1 MKIATLALAVSFLQ
15 CATMQGM
22 GHRAPRHPAPA
33 VLDLFSG
40 CGGFSLGFQ
49 AAGFRIAGS
58 VEIDPSARAT
68 HAANFPEAVHFED
81 ATTADPA
88 EVGACLAGAPF
99 TVLVGGPP
107 CQAYAR
113 VGRAKLRSV
122 AARQNAHLDDP
133 RVLLF
138 RHWLRFVEA
147 IRPHAVAMENVLDCL
162 SVGGRNVMEETAE
175 ALVSLGYV
183 PRYTIMN
190 AVHYGV
196 PQMRDRAF
204 LLAYRQDLGV
214 EPVFPEPTRAHDLP
228 KGYLHSR
235 HVATSGAGAA
245 ASRFFVPPR
254 HPLSGLPPATTAGE
268 AIGDLPRLA
277 GSKAAGATKGR
288 RSTGD
293 LAAYRADVA
302 PSEYASRL
310 RSGGPDGGTSG
321 HVTRAIGRDAV
332 LCGLMPS
339 GSEYPAAHAIAE
351 RLLSEEIAGR
361 AAMGRPVPD
370 CELPALRAGIVPP
383 HPPHTFPNRWWKLV
397 ADRPTRTLL
406 AHLGKD
412 GYSQI
417 HYDDAQGR
425 VISVRE
431 AARLQSF
438 PDGFRFEGTMNNAF
452 RQIGNAVPPLLAEAI
467 ARSLAVALACGEDRL
482 AA

>member
-1 MKIATLALAVSFLQ
+1 
-15 CATMQGM
+15 M
-22 GHRAPRHPAPA
+22 GPRSGSAPA

-49 AAGFRIAGS
+49 SAGFRIAGS

-68 HAANFPEAVHFED
+68 HAANFPGAVHFCD
-81 ATTADPA
+81 ATILDPVEA
-88 EVGACLAGAPF
+88 AACLSGSPF

-122 AARQNAHLDDP
+122 AARQDAHLDDP

-138 RHWLRFVEA
+138 RHWLRFVED
-147 IRPHAVAMENVLDCL
+147 IRPQAVAMENVLDCL
-162 SVGGRNVMEETAE
+162 SVGGRNVMEETAQ
-175 ALVSLGYV
+175 ALVHLGYV
-183 PRYTIMN
+183 PRYTILN

-204 LLAYRQDLGV
+204 LLAYRGDLGL
-214 EPVFPEPTRAHDLP
+214 EPTFPEPTRAHDLP

-235 HVATSGAGAA
+235 HVAMSGAGAA
-245 ASRFFVPPR
+245 TSRFFVQPR
-254 HPLSGLPPATTAGE
+254 HPVGDLMPAVTAAE
-268 AIGDLPRLA
+268 AIGDLPSLA

-288 RSTGD
+288 RSTGE
-293 LAAYRADVA
+293 LAAYRTDVV
-302 PSEYASRL
+302 PSDYAARL
-310 RSGGPDGGTSG
+310 RHGTAGGTTSG

-332 LCGLMPS
+332 LCGLMPP
-339 GSEYPAAHAIAE
+339 GSEYPQAHAIAE
-351 RLLSEEIAGR
+351 RLLAEQIATRTAGGQVVTE
-361 AAMGRPVPD
+361 AEMA
-370 CELPALRAGIVPP
+370 ALRAGIVPP
-383 HPPHTFPNRWWKLV
+383 HPPHTFPNRWWKIA

-417 HYDDAQGR
+417 HYDDFQSR

-438 PDGFRFEGTMNNAF
+438 PDAFRFEGTMNNAF
-452 RQIGNAVPPLLAEAI
+452 RQIGNAVPPLLAQAI
-467 ARSLAVALACGEDRL
+467 AGCVAQALGQGEVRL

>member
-1 MKIATLALAVSFLQ
+1 M
-15 CATMQGM
+15 
-22 GHRAPRHPAPA
+22 
-33 VLDLFSG
+33 LDLFSG

-49 AAGFRIAGS
+49 SAGFRIAGS

-68 HAANFPEAVHFED
+68 HAANFPGAVHFCD
-81 ATTADPA
+81 ATILDPVEA
-88 EVGACLAGAPF
+88 AACLSGSPL

-122 AARQNAHLDDP
+122 AARQDAHLDDP

-138 RHWLRFVEA
+138 RHWLRFVED
-147 IRPHAVAMENVLDCL
+147 IRPQAVAMENVLDCL
-162 SVGGRNVMEETAE
+162 SVGGRNVMEETAQ
-175 ALVSLGYV
+175 ALVRLGYV
-183 PRYTIMN
+183 PRYTILN

-204 LLAYRQDLGV
+204 LLAYRGDLGL
-214 EPVFPEPTRAHDLP
+214 EPTFPEPTRAHDLP

-235 HVATSGAGAA
+235 HVAMSGAGAA
-245 ASRFFVPPR
+245 TSRFFVQPR
-254 HPLSGLPPATTAGE
+254 HPVGDLMPAVTAAE
-268 AIGDLPRLA
+268 AIGDLPSLA

-288 RSTGD
+288 RSTGE
-293 LAAYRADVA
+293 LAAYRTDVV
-302 PSEYASRL
+302 PSDYAARL
-310 RSGGPDGGTSG
+310 RHGTAGGTTSA

-332 LCGLMPS
+332 LCGLMPP
-339 GSEYPAAHAIAE
+339 GSEYPQAHAIAE
-351 RLLSEEIAGR
+351 RLLAEQIATRTAGGQVVTE
-361 AAMGRPVPD
+361 AEMA
-370 CELPALRAGIVPP
+370 ALRAGIVPP
-383 HPPHTFPNRWWKLV
+383 HPPHTFPNRWWKIA

-417 HYDDAQGR
+417 HYDDFQSR

-438 PDGFRFEGTMNNAF
+438 PDAFRFEGTMNNAF
-452 RQIGNAVPPLLAEAI
+452 RQIGNAVPPLLAQAI
-467 ARSLAVALACGEDRL
+467 AGCVAQALGQGEVRL